1 MDLQLAGK
9 NAYVTGTAT
18 GIGRDVVRILAAE
31 GANVFAVDREIAVLD
46 EFVRD
51 ENLGTVTTFHADL
64 STLEGCHAAADA
76 GVAAFGGAP
85 DILINNVGIGR
96 MLPFEELSDEDFHRT
111 FELNFFAMYR
121 TCRKLVPLMHD
132 GGGGS
137 VVNVTSDLAGQP
149 ETVFVD
155 YAASKAA
162 VVSLSKT
169 LAKTYAPTV
178 RVNDVSPGPIWT
190 PLWFRPGGYLE
201 TLTKNYPGLEPDAA
215 LKQLIA
221 DREIPM
227 QRLGEPEEVARAV
240 VFLASPASSYTTGS
254 SLGVNGGTVRAA
266 F

>member
-1 MDLQLAGK
+1 MDLQLTGK

-18 GIGRDVVRILAAE
+18 GIGRDIVRILAAE
-31 GANVFAVDREIAVLD
+31 GANVFAVDREIDVLGHY
-46 EFVRD
+46 VRD
-51 ENLGTVTTFHADL
+51 ENLSTVSTFRADL
-64 STLEGCHAAADA
+64 SSSQECAAAADA
-76 GVAAFGGAP
+76 AVDLFGGAP
-85 DILINNVGIGR
+85 DIVINNVGIGR
-96 MLPFEELSDEDFHRT
+96 MLPFEELTDEDFHRT

-121 TCRKLVPLMHD
+121 TCRKLVPLMYAS
-132 GGGGS
+132 GGGS

-169 LAKTYAPTV
+169 LAKTYAPAV

-190 PLWFRPGGYLE
+190 PLWSRPGGYMD
-201 TLTKNYPGLEPDAA
+201 TLLRTYPGLEPEAA
-215 LKQLIA
+215 LKQLVA

-227 QRLGEPEEVARAV
+227 ERLGEPAEVARSV

>member
-31 GANVFAVDREIAVLD
+31 GANVFAVDREIAVLAD
-46 EFVRD
+46 FVAS
-51 ENLGTVTTFHADL
+51 ENLGSVTTYRADL
-64 STLEGCHAAADA
+64 SSLEECNAAADA

-85 DILINNVGIGR
+85 DIVINNVGIGR
-96 MLPFEELSDEDFHRT
+96 MLPFEELTDEDFHRT

-121 TCRKLVPLMHD
+121 TCRKLVPAMYAA
-132 GGGGS
+132 GGGS

-178 RVNDVSPGPIWT
+178 RVNDVSPGPVWT
-190 PLWFRPGGYLE
+190 PLWSRPGGYME
-201 TLTKNYPGLEPDAA
+201 SVSKNYPGLPPEDA

-227 QRLGEPEEVARAV
+227 QRLGEPAEVARSI